1 MKRLIKGELYKLFK
15 SKFHIILIILLT
27 ISTIVLTYMSHKD
40 YGKLYNDFKYY
51 ENFAGEKINSIS
63 AAKIVD
69 ETLHQYKG
77 EWSDETYQRM
87 EEDYLDLISKYPRLV
102 IDEEAMIKVYGVDYQ
117 TIMNKSLAGNLTES
131 DIQDYMSKSDTFRG
145 GYYSADRD
153 GYYHIELY
161 YNEDGVHNLISLIY
175 SSPYMVGDREGSEEF
190 HSTWN
195 GYDQIFKDGKSI
207 IKNIASY
214 RSMSS
219 QDLLIQDYLISKAEN
234 LPQTFDSAIS
244 NNLLINSLQRIL
256 LVPLFVVVILLANIF
271 GIEKQNGM
279 EEIIY
284 PSVSAKYKITIAKV
298 ITGTCVG
305 VGIVWLQILVCFIV
319 SYILLPVHTWN
330 MTITTMA
337 NSSLTGYN
345 SIYIP
350 FTYLTVILY
359 SFILITIGTF
369 LTSLITLLVSYIKKS
384 RFVVVIVMS
393 VMIVLSWFIKD
404 IASIP
409 TLIKGLMPFN
419 MLSFLDYFYGY
430 VIYSAS
436 PYLVL
441 GNIVIPLRILVIVIS
456 ILFIFIALRMLVKHS
471 RKPSIYD

>member
-15 SKFHIILIILLT
+15 SKLHIILIILLT
-27 ISTIVLTYMSHKD
+27 ISTIVLTYISHKV

-63 AAKIVD
+63 AVKIVD

-77 EWSDETYQRM
+77 EWSDETYQKM

-102 IDEEAMIKVYGVDYQ
+102 IDEEVMIKAYGKDYQ

-131 DIQDYMSKSDTFRG
+131 DIQDYMAKSDTFRG
-145 GYYSADRD
+145 SYSANED

-175 SSPYMVGDREGSEEF
+175 SSPYMVGDNEPSEEF
-190 HSTWN
+190 YYTWN
-195 GYDQIFKDGKSI
+195 FYDQIYKDGKSI
-207 IKNIASY
+207 IEGVNDY

-219 QDLLIQDYLISKAEN
+219 SDLLIQDYLMSKAEN

-284 PSVSAKYKITIAKV
+284 PTVSSKYKITISKLIV
-298 ITGTCVG
+298 GTCVG
-305 VGIVWLQILVCFIV
+305 VGVVWLQILVCFVV
-319 SYILLPVHTWN
+319 SYIILPVHTWN
-330 MTITTMA
+330 MIITTMA
-337 NSSLTGYN
+337 SSHVAENGQA
-345 SIYIP
+345 YIP
-350 FTYLTVILY
+350 FTYLTLVLFGFILVTIG
-359 SFILITIGTF
+359 SFII
-369 LTSLITLLVSYIKKS
+369 SLITLLISYIKKS
-384 RFVVVIVMS
+384 RFIVVIIMS
-393 VMIVLSWFIKD
+393 VLLALSWFIKD

-409 TLIKGLMPFN
+409 MLIKGLMPFN

-430 VIYSAS
+430 ANQSVY

-441 GNIVIPLRILVIVIS
+441 GNIVIPLRVMAIILWG
-456 ILFIFIALRMLVKHS
+456 LFGLVAVWWLVKHS
-471 RKPSIYD
+471 RKPVV

>member
-1 MKRLIKGELYKLFK
+1 MKRLIKSELYKLFK

-27 ISTIVLTYMSHKD
+27 ISTIVLTYMSHKE
-40 YGKLYNDFKYY
+40 YGKLYDDFKYY

-77 EWSDETYQRM
+77 EWSDETYQKM

-102 IDEEAMIKVYGVDYQ
+102 IDEEVMIKAYGKDYQ

-131 DIQDYMSKSDTFRG
+131 DIQDYMAKSDTFRG
-145 GYYSADRD
+145 SYSANED

-175 SSPYMVGDREGSEEF
+175 SSPYMMGDNEPSEEF
-190 HSTWN
+190 YYTWN
-195 GYDQIFKDGKSI
+195 FYDQIYKDGKSI
-207 IKNIASY
+207 IEGVNDY

-219 QDLLIQDYLISKAEN
+219 SDLLIQDYLMSKAEN

-305 VGIVWLQILVCFIV
+305 VSIVWLQILVCFIV

-369 LTSLITLLVSYIKKS
+369 LTSLITLLVSYVKKS

-393 VMIVLSWFIKD
+393 VLIVLSWFIKD
-404 IASIP
+404 IAGIP

-430 VIYSAS
+430 VSYSTY

>member
-1 MKRLIKGELYKLFK
+1 MKHLIKSELYKLFK
-15 SKFHIILIILLT
+15 SKFHMILIILLT

-87 EEDYLDLISKYPRLV
+87 EEDYLDLISKYSRLV

-234 LPQTFDSAIS
+234 LPQTFDSVVP

-284 PSVSAKYKITIAKV
+284 PTVSSKYKITISKLIV
-298 ITGTCVG
+298 GTCVG
-305 VGIVWLQILVCFIV
+305 VGVVWLQILVCFVV
-319 SYILLPVHTWN
+319 SYIILPVHTWN
-330 MTITTMA
+330 MIITTMA
-337 NSSLTGYN
+337 SSHVAENGQA
-345 SIYIP
+345 YIP
-350 FTYLTVILY
+350 FTYLTLVLFGFILVTIG
-359 SFILITIGTF
+359 SFII
-369 LTSLITLLVSYIKKS
+369 SLITLLISYIKKS
-384 RFVVVIVMS
+384 RFIVVIIMS
-393 VMIVLSWFIKD
+393 VLLALSWFIKD

-409 TLIKGLMPFN
+409 MLIKGLMPFN

-430 VIYSAS
+430 ANQSVY

-441 GNIVIPLRILVIVIS
+441 GNIVIPLRVMAIILWG
-456 ILFIFIALRMLVKHS
+456 LFGLVAVWWLVKHS
-471 RKPSIYD
+471 RKPVV

>member
-1 MKRLIKGELYKLFK
+1 MKHLIKSELYKLFK
-15 SKFHIILIILLT
+15 SKFHMILIILLT

-234 LPQTFDSAIS
+234 LPQTFDSVVP

-284 PSVSAKYKITIAKV
+284 PTVSSKYKITISKLIV
-298 ITGTCVG
+298 GTCVDVG
-305 VGIVWLQILVCFIV
+305 VVWLQILVCFVV
-319 SYILLPVHTWN
+319 SYIILPVHTWN
-330 MTITTMA
+330 MIITTMA
-337 NSSLTGYN
+337 SSHVAENGQA
-345 SIYIP
+345 YIP
-350 FTYLTVILY
+350 FTYLTLVLFGFILVTIG
-359 SFILITIGTF
+359 SFII
-369 LTSLITLLVSYIKKS
+369 SLITLLISYIKKS
-384 RFVVVIVMS
+384 RFIVVIIMS
-393 VMIVLSWFIKD
+393 VLLALSWFIKD

-409 TLIKGLMPFN
+409 MLIKGLMPFN

-430 VIYSAS
+430 ANQSVY

-441 GNIVIPLRILVIVIS
+441 GNIVIPLRVMAIILWG
-456 ILFIFIALRMLVKHS
+456 LFGLVAVWWLVKHS
-471 RKPSIYD
+471 RKPVV